1 MQATLAEM
9 GRPTL
14 RYDRMVTMALRGV
27 VREVLALTADH
38 GGLPGDHH
46 FYITFRTDRP
56 DVDMPD
62 FLREKY
68 SPEITIVLEHRFSD
82 LKVELDRF
90 SVTLSFNGRPQRLT
104 VPFSAITAFADPS
117 VKFSLEFPI
126 EPLQP
131 AAAASASRTPMVELN
146 PTPPGPAEPEKLGEV
161 VKLDAFRKK
170 SSDGA

>member
-27 VREVLALTADH
+27 VRDVLALTADQGH
-38 GGLPGDHH
+38 LPGDHH
-46 FYITFRTDRP
+46 FYITFRTDRA
-56 DVDMPD
+56 DVEMPD

-82 LKVELDRF
+82 LQVELDRF
-90 SVTLSFNGRPQRLT
+90 AVTLSFNNRPQRLV

-117 VKFSLEFPI
+117 VKFSLEFPT

-131 AAAASASRTPMVELN
+131 PTAAPASRTSMVELN
-146 PTPPGPAEPEKLGEV
+146 STLTPPVEAEKLGEV